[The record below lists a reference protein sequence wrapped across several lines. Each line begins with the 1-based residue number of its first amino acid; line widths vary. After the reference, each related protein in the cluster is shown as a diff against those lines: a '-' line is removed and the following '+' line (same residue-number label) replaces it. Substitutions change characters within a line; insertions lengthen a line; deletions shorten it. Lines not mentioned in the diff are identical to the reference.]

1 MFRCV
6 RLPSTFSARNLRLL
20 WLTEPLPTSA
30 LIVLFIK
37 SHFLSPSGRSRGSV
51 TLVKS
56 NAKALLTA
64 CGHQKVLLRSPR
76 GLWGF
81 APATAVA
88 SPAGLPFEKVTL
100 HPAETSVTVCDD
112 GDGIFDTA
120 PAHRNIVTPSH
131 IVTIAL
137 SLQALQC
144 ARSECGC
151 FHIGCRTHS
160 AAVRR

>member
-1 MFRCV
+1 MIW
-6 RLPSTFSARNLRLL
+6 RLR
-20 WLTEPLPTSA
+20 
-30 LIVLFIK
+30 
-37 SHFLSPSGRSRGSV
+37 GRRRGSV

-64 CGHQKVLLRSPR
+64 CGHQKMLLRSPR

-81 APATAVA
+81 APATSVA
-88 SPAGLPFEKVTL
+88 SLAGLPFEKVTL

-144 ARSECGC
+144 ARSYCGC
-151 FHIGCRTHS
+151 FRIGCRTHS

>member
-1 MFRCV
+1 MLFA
-6 RLPSTFSARNLRLL
+6 LSEGAG
-20 WLTEPLPTSA
+20 TEPVHRAPT
-30 LIVLFIK
+30 LD
-37 SHFLSPSGRSRGSV
+37 RD
-51 TLVKS
+51 
-56 NAKALLTA
+56 
-64 CGHQKVLLRSPR
+64 
-76 GLWGF
+76 F
-81 APATAVA
+81 APAGQT
-88 SPAGLPFEKVTL
+88 FEKASL

-112 GDGIFDTA
+112 RDGIFDTA

>member
-1 MFRCV
+1 M
-6 RLPSTFSARNLRLL
+6 
-20 WLTEPLPTSA
+20 TEPLPTSA

-37 SHFLSPSGRSRGSV
+37 SHFLSLSGRSRGSV

-64 CGHQKVLLRSPR
+64 CGNQKMLLRSPR

-81 APATAVA
+81 APATSVA

-112 GDGIFDTA
+112 GDGIFDTV

-131 IVTIAL
+131 IVTLDPPSAL
-137 SLQALQC
+137 RF
-144 ARSECGC
+144 ARCDCGC
-151 FHIGCRTHS
+151 FRIECRTHL
-160 AAVRR
+160 AIVRH

>member
-1 MFRCV
+1 MPFFCLRNCFPAFI
-6 RLPSTFSARNLRLL
+6 LDFSCHH
-20 WLTEPLPTSA
+20 PLD
-30 LIVLFIK
+30 FIPLD
-37 SHFLSPSGRSRGSV
+37 FLSPSGRSRGSV

-64 CGHQKVLLRSPR
+64 CGHQKMLLRSPR
-76 GLWGF
+76 GLWGV
-81 APATAVA
+81 APVTAVA

-144 ARSECGC
+144 ARSDCGC